1 MGVYTKTGDQGTTGL
16 LTGERVDKDSLR
28 VEAYGSIDE
37 MNSALA
43 MARALCKNT
52 RVTEK
57 IFQLQKLNMMLMA
70 DLASVSGDRF
80 IDVSHIALLEK
91 AIDDIEEILP
101 PLASFVTPG
110 DTPGGAALDM
120 ARTTARRAER
130 RALTLSKSETVNETV
145 LIVLNRLS
153 DLCFMLMRLEEA

>member
-28 VEAYGSIDE
+28 VEAYGSVDE

-52 RVTEK
+52 RVAEK
-57 IFQLQKLNMMLMA
+57 IVQLQKLNMMLMA

-80 IDVSHIALLEK
+80 IDASHIALLEK
-91 AIDDIEEILP
+91 AIDEIEEILP
-101 PLASFVTPG
+101 PLVSFITPG

-130 RALTLSKSETVNETV
+130 RALTLSKSETVNEAV